1 MVLPNTSVCLCVGAM
16 LMSGQALAAQ
26 EAGTPAEPAAPTK
39 QERYCA
45 KLPEQ
50 KRRATEV
57 CKTDEERRE
66 DEYQRRVAERLE
78 KEKPTHSSFLKWLHF
93 DGLWTPTTW
102 GSGTFGLVGTHVTIA
117 NVGRVNFFGPPG
129 VMLLLEDT
137 GRSRSIRPAI
147 TWGIS
152 VYLMDFHPP
161 ATDNTAQLFLNLAK
175 AQTFGDGRSGMD
187 MAGLSI
193 TWKK

>member
-1 MVLPNTSVCLCVGAM
+1 MVFSKTLSFICFGSILISAD
-16 LMSGQALAAQ
+16 AIAQ
-26 EAGTPAEPAAPTK
+26 DVRTPPDESPPTK
-39 QERYCA
+39 QEIDCA
-45 KLPEQ
+45 SLPEK
-50 KRRATEV
+50 KRRATEI

-78 KEKPTHSSFLKWLHF
+78 KEKPTRTSFLRWLHI
-93 DGLWTPTTW
+93 DGLWAPTTW
-102 GSGTFGLVGTHVTIA
+102 GTGTIGLVGTHVTIA

-137 GRSRSIRPAI
+137 GEGRQVRPAM

-152 VYLMDFHPP
+152 VYLADFRSPG
-161 ATDNTAQLFLNLAK
+161 TNNTAQLFLNLAK
-175 AQTFGDGRSGMD
+175 AQTFGDQRSGMD
-187 MAGLSI
+187 LAGLSI